1 MDKYGALLIL
11 FIVVVV
17 YFTFFNNW
25 HLSSSVDSEE
35 GMAPLNYGTYHNPYL
50 RGGCDKGS
58 FKKTAC
64 SIGNCPMGT
73 TVSDERYCGIM
84 CAQEVE
90 KADRDDCN
98 DYCMD
103 MVKDCI

>member
-11 FIVVVV
+11 LIVVVV
-17 YFTFFNNW
+17 YFSFFDKPRW
-25 HLSSSVDSEE
+25 LTVDSEE

-58 FKKTAC
+58 FKRSDC
-64 SIGNCPMGT
+64 SVGNCPMGT
-73 TVSDERYCGIM
+73 TISDKKYCGIM

-90 KADRDDCN
+90 KVDRDNCN
-98 DYCMD
+98 EYCMG